1 MRKGWEYK
9 KLGDCFSYIK
19 NGANIKQKKDADGFP
34 ITRIETLSGGVFN
47 RDRMGYAGIHD
58 LSKYADY
65 VLESKDLLMS
75 HINSKTYIGRTVEY
89 KGNNEEAIIH
99 GMNLLRLKAIHELID
114 STFFAYYTQSG
125 DFKSKIARIRKDAV
139 NQSSFAIS
147 DLKRFDIPLPP
158 KSTQLAIVSELDKIN
173 ELIRLKKEQLKDFDN
188 LAQSLFYEMFGD
200 PVENEKGWEVKKLG
214 EISSLICNGN
224 TPKGGSEVYVDNG
237 ILFLRSQNVWK
248 NRLDLD
254 DVAFID
260 EATHKSLKKSALNH
274 NDLLITKTG
283 RVNTENS
290 SLGRTALFEGEDG
303 SANING
309 HVYLVRLKEGMVH
322 KYVLYILISNSYREL
337 IRRTCVGG
345 IDKRQLNKNHI
356 EDFPIIFPPLPLQRL
371 FAQRIEQI
379 EREKSEVQKSI
390 QDLETLLASR
400 MQYWFE

>member
-214 EISSLICNGN
+214 EICEIFAGGDKPKDMCEIQNNEYIYPVIANGEGE
-224 TPKGGSEVYVDNG
+224 KG
-237 ILFLRSQNVWK
+237 ILGYTKNCRVTKEAVTIGARGASIGNCRIVKNGFTPAIRLLTLIPTGSIDCCFLYYFVKDLNYKQNGAGQAQLTVPNIK
-248 NRLDLD
+248 CE
-254 DVAFID
+254 FIP
-260 EATHKSLKKSALNH
+260 L
-274 NDLLITKTG
+274 
-283 RVNTENS
+283 
-290 SLGRTALFEGEDG
+290 
-303 SANING
+303 
-309 HVYLVRLKEGMVH
+309 
-322 KYVLYILISNSYREL
+322 
-337 IRRTCVGG
+337 
-345 IDKRQLNKNHI
+345 
-356 EDFPIIFPPLPLQRL
+356 PPLSLQRL